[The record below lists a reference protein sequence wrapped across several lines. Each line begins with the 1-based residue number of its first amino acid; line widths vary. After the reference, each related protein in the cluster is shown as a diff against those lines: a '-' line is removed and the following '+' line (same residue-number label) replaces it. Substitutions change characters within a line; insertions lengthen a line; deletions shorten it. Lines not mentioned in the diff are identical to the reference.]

1 MGKNSQRNSKPY
13 SKLKVAIVVD
23 FLMYLGGAEQ
33 VLKKI
38 CELFPNA
45 SLYTLFYNKKFT
57 SEYFHKIKIK
67 ASWIQHFK
75 FFYRALIILFPSA
88 IENFN
93 LDDYDL
99 VISSGIW
106 SKGIITKPKTLHIAY
121 CHSPNRFLWE
131 DSKNYIYKNTFFG
144 FRSLTKILFHILRIW
159 DFEASQRPNIII
171 SNSLYTQNRI
181 KKYYKRESKVI
192 YPGIQITTRQITDKI
207 QTNRKKYFL
216 IVSRLQYYKNIELA
230 IKTFNKL
237 GLPLII
243 VGKGVN
249 KKRLRKL
256 AKNNIKFLGFV
267 SEQELI
273 ILYKNAIALILPCIE
288 DFGLTPIEAMSL
300 GTPALCFKGGGAIE
314 YIKPG
319 LNGELFEDNNLE
331 QEVKKILNAKY
342 NKKDIIKSIQKFN
355 QENFKKQ
362 LKILIDL
369 NYMI

>member
-1 MGKNSQRNSKPY
+1 MGKNSQRNIRLN
-13 SKLKVAIVVD
+13 SKLKVALVVD

-33 VLKKI
+33 VLKEI

-45 SLYTLFYNKKFT
+45 PIFVLFYDKKFV
-57 SEYFHKIKIK
+57 SKYFPKSFIVASFVQYIK
-67 ASWIQHFK
+67 FLRR
-75 FFYRALIILFPSA
+75 FLMPLFPSA

-93 LDDYDL
+93 LDNYDL
-99 VISSGIW
+99 VISSGVW

-192 YPGIQITTRQITDKI
+192 YPGIQITTRQTTDKI

-256 AKNNIKFLGFV
+256 AKNNIKGNPNLLNVLIANSIFL
-267 SEQELI
+267 
-273 ILYKNAIALILPCIE
+273 
-288 DFGLTPIEAMSL
+288 
-300 GTPALCFKGGGAIE
+300 
-314 YIKPG
+314 
-319 LNGELFEDNNLE
+319 
-331 QEVKKILNAKY
+331 
-342 NKKDIIKSIQKFN
+342 
-355 QENFKKQ
+355 
-362 LKILIDL
+362 
-369 NYMI
+369 